1 MTSSPPL
8 QSNLWYRVETLRP
21 QLLARAKLHRHR
33 YRGELWYLLQDPA
46 SGRVHR
52 FTPAAR
58 LVLAAMDGRRT
69 VHDLWRLAQRR
80 LGDDAPTQD
89 ELIQLLGQL
98 HSSDLLATNVPP
110 DALELLDRGE
120 KTARSRQRRSWM
132 NPMAVRIPLWDPGAL
147 LDRFVPL
154 WRRLWGPA
162 GALLWLAVV
171 LPALALLPQA
181 WPELTHNLSDRAL
194 QPDNLLL
201 LAIVFPA
208 IKALHEIGHATAT
221 RAGGGEVHEMGVM
234 LLVLIPVPYVDASSA
249 TVLRS
254 RWARALV
261 AAAGMLVEV
270 FIAALAFYVWRVAE
284 PGLVRAVCFNVMLVA
299 GVSTLIFNG
308 NPLLRYDAYYILA
321 DLTELPNLAQ
331 RSARYWGYLAERYLL
346 RSRDAKSPASTGGE
360 RTWFAFYG
368 VTSTLY
374 RLFITFA
381 IAIFIG
387 SQFFFFGVLLALWA
401 VAMMAVVPL
410 LRAIAQIE
418 QRPGLRERRSRIVA
432 AVGAVFVAFALLAMF
447 VPLPYRTQSEG
458 VIWLPE
464 NATLRAGTPGFVSTL
479 LAAPG
484 AVVVA
489 GEPLVRSVNPA
500 LDAQLRLA
508 EARLAELEATY
519 GKEFVVDRAR
529 AEIVREQLLHERDA
543 LERVRVRVAA
553 LTVAA
558 PSGGVFTVA
567 RPNDLPG
574 RYVRQGEVLGHV
586 LGGAA
591 PIVRVVVEQPEVD
604 AVAGAVKG
612 VGLRLADHIDRVIP
626 GRIVRMVPAGTEEAP
641 SRALVASG
649 GGRLAADPRDPQGRK
664 TLARIFEIDVEPLEP
679 LGRPAAYGQRVYVR
693 FELDPA
699 PLALQLYRALRRLF
713 LSHFDV

>member
-1 MTSSPPL
+1 
-8 QSNLWYRVETLRP
+8 
-21 QLLARAKLHRHR
+21 
-33 YRGELWYLLQDPA
+33 
-46 SGRVHR
+46 
-52 FTPAAR
+52 
-58 LVLAAMDGRRT
+58 
-69 VHDLWRLAQRR
+69 
-80 LGDDAPTQD
+80 
-89 ELIQLLGQL
+89 
-98 HSSDLLATNVPP
+98 
-110 DALELLDRGE
+110 
-120 KTARSRQRRSWM
+120 
-132 NPMAVRIPLWDPGAL
+132 
-147 LDRFVPL
+147 
-154 WRRLWGPA
+154 
-162 GALLWLAVV
+162 
-171 LPALALLPQA
+171 
-181 WPELTHNLSDRAL
+181 
-194 QPDNLLL
+194 
-201 LAIVFPA
+201 
-208 IKALHEIGHATAT
+208 
-221 RAGGGEVHEMGVM
+221 
-234 LLVLIPVPYVDASSA
+234 
-249 TVLRS
+249 
-254 RWARALV
+254 
-261 AAAGMLVEV
+261 
-270 FIAALAFYVWRVAE
+270 
-284 PGLVRAVCFNVMLVA
+284 
-299 GVSTLIFNG
+299 
-308 NPLLRYDAYYILA
+308 
-321 DLTELPNLAQ
+321 
-331 RSARYWGYLAERYLL
+331 
-346 RSRDAKSPASTGGE
+346 
-360 RTWFAFYG
+360 
-368 VTSTLY
+368 
-374 RLFITFA
+374 
-381 IAIFIG
+381 
-387 SQFFFFGVLLALWA
+387 
-401 VAMMAVVPL
+401 MMAVVPL